1 MTVTFL
7 GATHEVTGSCTL
19 IKVGN
24 TNILVDCGMEQ
35 GADMFENSDI
45 PVSANDIDCILLTH
59 AHVDHSGKLPLLVK
73 NGFKGNIYANDATC
87 RLASIMLK
95 DCANIQEQEAE
106 WKSRKALRQG
116 KPAIEP
122 IYDTQDA
129 EATISKLFPCN
140 YGKVIQIRE
149 NVAIR
154 FTDIGHLLGSS
165 SIEVWLTEDGV
176 TKKAV
181 FSGDIGN
188 IDQPILSD
196 PQPTADAD
204 MVVIE
209 STYGNRYHP
218 EKPDYVTNFTR
229 IIQQTFDLGGNVI
242 IPSFAVGRTQEI
254 LYFIR
259 EIKEKGLIKG
269 HDGFPVYV
277 DSPMAIEATSV
288 FLQSYEEN
296 FDEETRELLR
306 QGINPIFFEGL
317 NLAVSADES
326 KLINENK
333 TPKIIISA
341 SGMCEAGRIRHHLK
355 HNLWKKNCTVLFVGY
370 QAEGTLGRDILE
382 GKKKVKLFGEK
393 IDVKA
398 RIEFLDGVSGHADK
412 KGLLSWLEGFEKKP
426 AAVFVNHGD
435 DGSVIAFT
443 QALNDLGYNA
453 YGPYSGTEYDLKE
466 GKIVY
471 APQGVLTEKAK
482 DEKAQNYHYNELI
495 KAVEELT
502 EVATA
507 SKGIANGDLREAT
520 AAINRII
527 ARLKR

>member
-19 IKVGN
+19 ITVGN
-24 TNILVDCGMEQ
+24 TNILIDCGMEQ
-35 GADMFENSDI
+35 GADMFENDDLPI
-45 PVSANDIDCILLTH
+45 PANQIDCILLTH
-59 AHVDHSGKLPLLVK
+59 AHVDHSGKLPLMVK

-106 WKSRKALRQG
+106 WKNRKAKRQG
-116 KPAIEP
+116 KPETPP
-122 IYDTQDA
+122 IYDTRDA
-129 EATISKLFPCN
+129 ENTISRLFPCK
-140 YGKVIQIRE
+140 YGEVMQIRE
-149 NVAIR
+149 NVAVR

-165 SIEVWLTEDGV
+165 SIEVWLTEDGI

-181 FSGDIGN
+181 FSGDVGN

-196 PQPTADAD
+196 PKPIDDAD
-204 MVVIE
+204 MVLIE

-218 EKPDYVTNFTR
+218 EKPDYVANFTR
-229 IIQQTFDLGGNVI
+229 IIQETFDRGGNVI

-259 EIKEKGLIKG
+259 EIKEKGLVKG

-296 FDEETRELLR
+296 FDEETRELLKK
-306 QGINPIFFEGL
+306 GVNPIFFDGL
-317 NLAVSADES
+317 NLAVSSDES

-333 TPKIIISA
+333 DKKIIISA

-355 HNLWKKNCTVLFVGY
+355 HNLWRKECTVLFVGY

-412 KGLLSWLEGFEKKP
+412 RGLLNWLKAFKTKP

-435 DGSVIAFT
+435 DGAVKEFT
-443 QALNDLGYNA
+443 NTLTDLGYNA
-453 YGPYSGTEYDLKE
+453 HGPYSGTVYDLKNDKLVFE
-466 GKIVY
+466 
-471 APQGVLTEKAK
+471 AQGILTEKAK
-482 DEKAQNYHYNELI
+482 KTESENYHYNELM
-495 KAVEELT
+495 KSVDELVS
-502 EVATA
+502 VASA
-507 SKGIANGDLREAT
+507 AKGIANGELRDAT
-520 AAINRII
+520 AKINQII